1 MEPQNQSE
9 TPPLHLEAA
18 AAPSSAEVKAEPS
31 VQFDDTTAPAVPGAF
46 PQPGASAEPGAPIT
60 FTAPLQFEPIA
71 TAPKQPKSRS
81 RVLIISGAVLSIAI
95 GAGSGAIIVKH
106 REDHNNQIIATA
118 RAAAAAKPAPLT
130 GGVRSDGS
138 HYGSLFTYLLPI
150 PDGYTAGTY
159 DANYG
164 DNSFVPASQITSQL
178 EDLLAGVPKSDM
190 SSAKGALANT
200 HLKGVAV
207 RSLENTTSTSDLT
220 ISLELLQF
228 DVKDAKTAAQNFD
241 SLVSDLNV
249 FRTGAPVP
257 GYGQAKCVLPP
268 GLGSDKLDE
277 MLCVASS
284 GDVEVLVD
292 AQGSAPLDQNSV
304 AKLVAQQLD
313 RLKTSQSIDE

>member
-1 MEPQNQSE
+1 MEPQYDAGVQPVL
-9 TPPLHLEAA
+9 TEAA
-18 AAPSSAEVKAEPS
+18 APP
-31 VQFDDTTAPAVPGAF
+31 PA
-46 PQPGASAEPGAPIT
+46 
-60 FTAPLQFEPIA
+60 
-71 TAPKQPKSRS
+71 APKRAIPRS
-81 RVLIISGAVLSIAI
+81 RVLIASGAALSIAVGAGI
-95 GAGSGAIIVKH
+95 GAVIVQH
-106 REDHNNQIIATA
+106 RQDHNNQLVAAA
-118 RAAAAAKPAPLT
+118 RAAAAARPAPVT

-138 HYGSLFTYLLPI
+138 HYGSLFAYLLPM
-150 PDGYTAGTY
+150 PDGYTPGPY

-164 DNSFVPASQITSQL
+164 NNTFVPASQITSQL

-207 RSLENTTSTSDLT
+207 RTVAATTSNSDLEV
-220 ISLELLQF
+220 SVELLQF
-228 DVKDAKTAAQNFD
+228 DVKDAKTAAQDFD
-241 SLVSDLNV
+241 TLVGDLNV
-249 FRTGAPVP
+249 FRTGASVP

-292 AQGSAPLDQNSV
+292 AQGTAPLDQNSV
-304 AKLVAQQLD
+304 AKLTAQQLD